1 MGRPVLYAKEIKAMN
16 MAERVVM
23 AYRAAADSD
32 NYPEWQRRN
41 PDEVKLFT
49 YAQRIV
55 EAEDGES
62 DDNN

>member
-1 MGRPVLYAKEIKAMN
+1 MN